1 MNTPHIVPFC
11 DRRYELILVEKI
23 KVINSRLRNAAQF
36 DMNVQSIEKTGLMK
50 PIRVNDK
57 FLSQTGVYEL
67 VCGEGRLIAHEK
79 MGS

>member
-1 MNTPHIVPFC
+1 VNTPHIVPFC

>member
-1 MNTPHIVPFC
+1 VNTPHIVPFC

-23 KVINSRLRNAAQF
+23 NVINSRLRNAAQF
-36 DMNVQSIEKTGLMK
+36 DMNVQSIQKTGLMK

>member
-79 MGS
+79 MGP